1 MSILKDFYNGD
12 LCPVEEIISPEM
24 RYRPLAKV
32 IGDGREH
39 FAQQLPTEDRER
51 FKEWNKQIN
60 DYEEMIEY
68 ANFSYGLRLG
78 MMFAFEIT
86 MGRDN
91 G

>member
-1 MSILKDFYNGD
+1 MSILKDFYNGN
-12 LCPVEEIISPEM
+12 LCPVEEIIPPEM
-24 RYRPLAKV
+24 KYHPLAKV
-32 IGDGREH
+32 IGDGREY
-39 FAQQLPTEDRER
+39 FAEQLPTEDKGR